1 MIGECLLELQVGRT
15 SLQFLGKHL
24 KGNVGINDRHYMA
37 ELRIGNETIEHF
49 RKLFGL
55 KRPYA
60 VKNFRNFHTVT
71 IK

>member
-1 MIGECLLELQVGRT
+1 
-15 SLQFLGKHL
+15 
-24 KGNVGINDRHYMA
+24 MA

-49 RKLFGL
+49 GKLFGL